1 MKSTI
6 ERAILTVECICIFYS
21 LFPSVGVWLLSSS
34 LKFPVHMELSTK
46 QKPEMRS
53 FWKSV
58 FIYIRGGNKTKSVPF
73 GISQRAD
80 ANWRETLRKLY

>member
-1 MKSTI
+1 
-6 ERAILTVECICIFYS
+6 
-21 LFPSVGVWLLSSS
+21 
-34 LKFPVHMELSTK
+34 MELSTK

-80 ANWRETLRKLY
+80 AN